1 MPEFYSQFSVGQI
14 VHHKLYDYRGVI
26 VDVDPIFSGTEEWYE
41 QMALTRPPRDK
52 PWYYVLV
59 HDAVYTAYAAEQNL
73 EPDLLLEPINHPAID
88 DYFAGFKDGIYV
100 PREAK
105 N

>member
-1 MPEFYSQFSVGQI
+1 MIDFCSKFAVGQR

-73 EPDLLLEPINHPAID
+73 EADTSSEPIKHPEIN
-88 DYFAGFKDGIYV
+88 DYFGGFKDGVYIIKR
-100 PREAK
+100 PC